1 MTALR
6 LTDRELVVAVE
17 GLDRPDPTRDPDATA
32 TLRVI
37 ARALVRVELRRSFG
51 DAVVELRAW
60 ADEHEAVTGRVEG
73 DAVELRRAPREALPP
88 ALVRAA
94 GLAGGAGPD
103 GHDGR
108 APLPVGAAALLA
120 ARDHLRTGDRAAA
133 AEQLR
138 GAQDV
143 EAALAVADTIRHSFV
158 AQGSWREPDGEWH
171 AGAVAALDAGPGGW
185 WSFVPGAADGALE
198 PTDADAL
205 SARLVGLIP

>member
-1 MTALR
+1 M
-6 LTDRELVVAVE
+6 
-17 GLDRPDPTRDPDATA
+17 
-32 TLRVI
+32 
-37 ARALVRVELRRSFG
+37 RVELRRSFG
-51 DAVVELRAW
+51 DVVVELRAW

-94 GLAGGAGPD
+94 GLAGGPGPD
-103 GHDGR
+103 DHAGR
-108 APLPVGAAALLA
+108 APLPVSASALLA
-120 ARDHLRTGDRAAA
+120 ARDRLRTGDRAGA

-143 EAALAVADTIRHSFV
+143 DAALAIADTIRHAFV

-171 AGAVAALDAGPGGW
+171 AGTVAALDAGPAGW

-198 PTDADAL
+198 PTDAHAL
-205 SARLVGLIP
+205 SARLVERGRRGREGAGERGRGGSKREKGGEARARGREGARETRWG